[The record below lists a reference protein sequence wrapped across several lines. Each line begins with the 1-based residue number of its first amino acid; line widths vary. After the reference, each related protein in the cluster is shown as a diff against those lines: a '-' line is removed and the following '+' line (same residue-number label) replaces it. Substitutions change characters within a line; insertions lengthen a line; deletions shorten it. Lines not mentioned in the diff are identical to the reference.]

1 MSHKC
6 SLCNK
11 CFIKKGNLDRHVSLT
26 HNNKSYECKYCN
38 KNYSH
43 TSSLSRH
50 MKTCKCNHE
59 KKEIYENNNDQIVE
73 YKTNTV
79 MDDVKEILKKNKLTD
94 EQYKNIM
101 KILESELVTLKQN
114 VVINI
119 QNNNNNNNIQNNITN
134 NTTQVTNNID
144 KFNIDIFLN
153 KTCKDAINMS
163 DFMKSI
169 QPTYNDI
176 QNCDHE
182 GIVTTISNTVVSR
195 LKDIELEKRPI
206 HCSDK
211 KRKTLYIKDNN
222 NWNKDINH
230 DLIRRIIDEISYKQ
244 VRALQEWIS
253 TTHEQMSSEEYTNK
267 LMEITRSL
275 TDDLSLNRCYTKIIG
290 NISESIYI

>member
-1 MSHKC
+1 MNHKC
-6 SLCNK
+6 SLCTK
-11 CFIKKGNLDRHVSLT
+11 SFIKKGNLDRHISMN
-26 HNNKSYECKYCN
+26 HNNKNYECKYCN
-38 KNYSH
+38 KNYLH
-43 TSSLSRH
+43 HQSLYRH
-50 MKTCKCNHE
+50 MKTCK
-59 KKEIYENNNDQIVE
+59 KIEINNDSNKIVE
-73 YKTNTV
+73 YKPNDV
-79 MDDVKEILKKNKLTD
+79 LDDVKDVLKKNNLSN

-101 KILESELVTLKQN
+101 NILETELVTSNKN

-119 QNNNNNNNIQNNITN
+119 QNNITN
-134 NTTQVTNNID
+134 NNTQVTNNID
-144 KFNIDIFLN
+144 KFHMDVFLN
-153 KTCKDAINMS
+153 QTCKDAINMS

-176 QNCDHE
+176 QNCGQD

-195 LKDIELEKRPI
+195 LKDLELEKRPI

-211 KRKTLYIKDNN
+211 KRKTLYIKDND

-244 VRALQEWIS
+244 VRALQEWMS
-253 TTHEQMSSEEYTNK
+253 TTHEQMSSDEYTNK

>member
-1 MSHKC
+1 MTHLC
-6 SLCNK
+6 SFCSK
-11 CFIKKGNLDRHVSLT
+11 SFIKKGNLDRHISLS
-26 HNNKSYECKYCN
+26 HNTKSYECKHCN
-38 KNYSH
+38 KIYSH

-50 MKTCKCNHE
+50 MKSCKMN
-59 KKEIYENNNDQIVE
+59 IVDFNNESEQLVE
-73 YKTNTV
+73 YRSTNV
-79 MDDVKEILKKNKLTD
+79 LEDVKDILKKNKVTD
-94 EQYKNIM
+94 DQYKNIM
-101 KILESELVTLKQN
+101 NILENEMMSSKQN
-114 VVINI
+114 VIINI
-119 QNNNNNNNIQNNITN
+119 QNNNNNIQNNNQVIN
-134 NTTQVTNNID
+134 NNQVTNID
-144 KFNIDIFLN
+144 KFNIDVFLN
-153 KTCKDAINMS
+153 EKCKDAINMS

-176 QNCDHE
+176 QNCGHE

-211 KRKTLYIKDNN
+211 KRKTLYIKDND

-230 DLIRRIIDEISYKQ
+230 GLIRRIIDEISYKQ
-244 VRALQEWIS
+244 VRALQEWMS

-267 LMEITRSL
+267 LMEITKSL